1 MTGANEYF
9 GKGPQGFGKGPEKVP
24 KSKENYVM
32 EIKRYSRD
40 CTIRVIG
47 ISTENVQAISV
58 IRAIEHVTGLN
69 SVLAVV
75 KDDTSSYDVTLDSKS
90 NATKI
95 LSGVEILDKDYE
107 CSLMYSD
114 TTVVSFMY
122 IPAFIDDDDIIDM
135 LRDRGIKIVSPVFR
149 RVVPGT
155 QVADGTRFVKCV
167 FPPHIIALPWS
178 MPFKVGK
185 NTKYYKCVHNNQ
197 TKVCSE
203 CYSPEH
209 VHKNCPYIICGG
221 CGEQGHVARRCRA
234 AKCEHCH
241 ELPLKCKCKKGD
253 NLKTRPQPII
263 AKCNVCDK
271 IACSCV
277 NEVNNVEATG
287 VNDMST
293 SQEETNNEVSE
304 QTEVKSV
311 DVPESEGLVDDIHN
325 NKNEL
330 IVEAAVHMEN
340 IVQHETRKR
349 KIANSEDN
357 CSESDENTDVDVKDD
372 DGVDISA
379 PSVSAVEEEK
389 KDEKT
394 GKKVKRNGDST
405 LLGEEAVNED
415 LDFGDFDPDHWE
427 KRNDT
432 LCDVTL
438 NNTEGGSGN
447 GDDDSSVCVEENM
460 DEGGDTNEEVDVFS
474 LSAKELRKYK
484 KQQRKLTRRSP
495 LNPKPN
501 VNAGRSSQ
509 VSENKNKNG

>member
-1 MTGANEYF
+1 MTGGIEFF
-9 GKGPQGFGKGPEKVP
+9 GKGPQGFARGPEKVS
-24 KSKENYVM
+24 KGKENYVM

-47 ISTENVQAISV
+47 ISTEKVQAISV

-75 KDDTSSYDVTLDSKS
+75 KDDSSSYDVTLDSKS
-90 NATKI
+90 NAAKI

-167 FPPHIIALPWS
+167 FPPHVIALPWS

-185 NTKYYKCVHNNQ
+185 TTKYYKCVHNNQ

-203 CYSPEH
+203 CLSPEH
-209 VHKNCPYIICGG
+209 VHKHCPYIICNG
-221 CGEQGHVARRCRA
+221 CGAEGHVARRCRS

-241 ELPLKCKCKKGD
+241 ELPLKCKCQKGD

-263 AKCNVCDK
+263 AKCNDCDK
-271 IACSCV
+271 IVCSCV
-277 NEVNNVEATG
+277 KDVNNVEDTG
-287 VNDMST
+287 VKNMSNT
-293 SQEETNNEVSE
+293 QEETNNEVSE
-304 QTEVKSV
+304 PTELKSD
-311 DVPESEGLVDDIHN
+311 DVPESED
-325 NKNEL
+325 
-330 IVEAAVHMEN
+330 EN
-340 IVQHETRKR
+340 I
-349 KIANSEDN
+349 
-357 CSESDENTDVDVKDD
+357 DEDVKDD
-372 DGVDISA
+372 DEVEIST

-394 GKKVKRNGDST
+394 GKKVKREGDST
-405 LLGEEAVNED
+405 LLCKE
-415 LDFGDFDPDHWE
+415 
-427 KRNDT
+427 
-432 LCDVTL
+432 
-438 NNTEGGSGN
+438 EGGSGVD
-447 GDDDSSVCVEENM
+447 DDDSSICVEENM
-460 DEGGDTNEEVDVFS
+460 DEGGDTNVEVDVCS
-474 LSAKELRKYK
+474 LTSKELRKFK
-484 KQQRKLTRRSP
+484 KHQRKLERRALIKP
-495 LNPKPN
+495 TPN
-501 VNAGRSSQ
+501 VNASRSSQ
-509 VSENKNKNG
+509 VSEKKNRNG

>member
-122 IPAFIDDDDIIDM
+122 IPAFIEDDDIIDM

-149 RVVPGT
+149 RVCVPGT

-178 MPFKVGK
+178 MPFK
-185 NTKYYKCVHNNQ
+185 NAIHLNMFT
-197 TKVCSE
+197 
-203 CYSPEH
+203 
-209 VHKNCPYIICGG
+209 KNCPYIICGG

-438 NNTEGGSGN
+438 NNTEGGSGD

-460 DEGGDTNEEVDVFS
+460 DEGGDTNEEVDVFFS
-474 LSAKELRKYK
+474 LC
-484 KQQRKLTRRSP
+484 
-495 LNPKPN
+495 
-501 VNAGRSSQ
+501 
-509 VSENKNKNG
+509 

>member
-372 DGVDISA
+372 DG
-379 PSVSAVEEEK
+379 
-389 KDEKT
+389 
-394 GKKVKRNGDST
+394 
-405 LLGEEAVNED
+405 EEAVNED

-460 DEGGDTNEEVDVFS
+460 DEGGDTNEEVDVCFLS
-474 LSAKELRKYK
+474 LLKSLENIKSNNESL
-484 KQQRKLTRRSP
+484 QEGRR
-495 LNPKPN
+495 
-501 VNAGRSSQ
+501 
-509 VSENKNKNG
+509 

>member
-90 NATKI
+90 NAAKI

-197 TKVCSE
+197 TK
-203 CYSPEH
+203 
-209 VHKNCPYIICGG
+209 
-221 CGEQGHVARRCRA
+221 
-234 AKCEHCH
+234 
-241 ELPLKCKCKKGD
+241 
-253 NLKTRPQPII
+253 
-263 AKCNVCDK
+263 
-271 IACSCV
+271 
-277 NEVNNVEATG
+277 
-287 VNDMST
+287 
-293 SQEETNNEVSE
+293 
-304 QTEVKSV
+304 
-311 DVPESEGLVDDIHN
+311 ESEGLVDNIHN
-325 NKNEL
+325 NKIEL

-349 KIANSEDN
+349 KIANSEIIVP
-357 CSESDENTDVDVKDD
+357 SQMKNTDVDVKDD

-405 LLGEEAVNED
+405 LLGGKTVNED
-415 LDFGDFDPDHWE
+415 LDLEILIPIIGK
-427 KRNDT
+427 KR
-432 LCDVTL
+432 
-438 NNTEGGSGN
+438 
-447 GDDDSSVCVEENM
+447 
-460 DEGGDTNEEVDVFS
+460 
-474 LSAKELRKYK
+474 KRH
-484 KQQRKLTRRSP
+484 P
-495 LNPKPN
+495 L
-501 VNAGRSSQ
+501 
-509 VSENKNKNG
+509 